1 MSNEDSAEAAMSA
14 ISLLAVYFVVWWIVL
29 FAVLPWGMRTQEEEG
44 EIILGTA
51 HSAPTR
57 PMLVRK
63 ALATTVIAAVVV
75 AALWLAVDYFGLT
88 LESLADYL
96 LPKAQS

>member
-1 MSNEDSAEAAMSA
+1 MNLVSLIA
-14 ISLLAVYFVVWWIVL
+14 IYFVVWWIVL

-44 EIILGTA
+44 EVVLGTT

-63 ALATTVIAAVVV
+63 ALATTIVAAVIVG
-75 AALWLAVDYFGLT
+75 ALWVAVDRFGLDLET
-88 LESLADYL
+88 LVDWF
-96 LPKAQS
+96 LPVKPR